1 MARPANEEADTHRPL
16 APEVAAFASHLAAER
31 GLSPYT
37 VRNYRHAVA
46 SFLQWLGPGADWR
59 DLRPGQARSY
69 AIGLSQRL
77 SRRTLHNRVAGL
89 RAFYRYQRERG
100 AVRSN
105 PFEGLTLPKLER
117 PLPVF
122 LTRAQIEALLHQP
135 QREAES
141 GALEPPAAWR
151 DRALLELLY
160 GAGLRVSELVGA
172 RHDDWRPAEETLRVT
187 GKGRKERIVPVGR
200 HAAAALR
207 QHRHLCG
214 AAASARGNPHLLV
227 HPDGRSLSVRWVQ
240 LRLKHH
246 LARAGLP
253 RDLSPHKIRHSFAT
267 HLLDEGADLRTVQE
281 LLGHASLSTTQV
293 YTHTSVARLQQA
305 YRQAHPRA

>member
-1 MARPANEEADTHRPL
+1 MASPAAADALPPPP
-16 APEVAAFASHLAAER
+16 PEVTAFASYLAAER

-46 SFLQWLGPGADWR
+46 AFLQWLGPEANWKE
-59 DLRPGQARSY
+59 LRPAQARSH
-69 AIGLSQRL
+69 AIELSRRL
-77 SRRTLHNRVAGL
+77 SRRTLHNRIAGL

-105 PFEGLTLPKLER
+105 PFQGLTLPKLEQ
-117 PLPVF
+117 PLPIF
-122 LTRAQIEALLHQP
+122 LTRAQMEDLLNQP

-141 GALEPPAAWR
+141 GALELSAAWR

-172 RHDDWRPAEETLRVT
+172 QAEDWRPAEETLRVT

-200 HAAAALR
+200 IAAAALR
-207 QHRHLCG
+207 QHRHLCAE
-214 AAASARGNPHLLV
+214 AATARGTPHLLV
-227 HPDGRSLSVRWVQ
+227 QPDGRPLSVRWVQ
-240 LRLKHH
+240 LRLKHY

-293 YTHTSVARLQQA
+293 YTHTSIARLQQA